1 MPSAGLQRK
10 IPPELDGEPGQ
21 EENTAQPVQ
30 QKGFIRV
37 ANHGLLTVAVMAAS
51 IMQSLDGTIAN
62 VALPKIQGEISA
74 TQDQMG
80 WVLTSYIVASAIMIP
95 LTGWLAGRFGRKP
108 VFLISIAGF
117 TITSAL
123 CGMSVTLTQIV
134 LFRLLQGMSGAALVP
149 LSQALLFD
157 INPPE
162 NYGKAMAAWG
172 MGATLGPVLGPALG
186 GWLTENYSWHWVFY
200 INLPIGLASFLLL
213 SALMPNTE
221 KQQGG
226 FDFFGFLTLS
236 LGIGALQMMMDRGE
250 LKDWFGSAEIVS
262 EAVLA
267 GLGFYLF
274 IVHMLSHERPFISP
288 ALFRDRNFITSSI
301 YMFLVG
307 IILFATLSLLPP
319 MLQHNLGYP
328 VQTTGFI
335 TAPRGL
341 GSMLSMLL
349 VSRIALKVDVR
360 LVMAAGLGL
369 TAFSLWQ
376 MTQFSLY
383 MDSWPVIISGFLQGV
398 GISLTYVPLSTL
410 AFATLAGELRNEGTA
425 FFNLM
430 RNIGSAVGISIV
442 QFLLIRNTQ
451 IMHAAITGHIMP
463 YTVNSMAFAA
473 GHADTSSLPGL
484 AALNAMITN
493 QAAMIAYVNDFHL
506 MMIITLAVIPL
517 LLILKKPANP
527 PAQEEAVVMD

>member
-1 MPSAGLQRK
+1 MSHAGRLRTISAGLN
-10 IPPELDGEPGQ
+10 GESGQ
-21 EENTAQPVQ
+21 EENTGTPGP
-30 QKGFIRV
+30 QKGFTRV

-51 IMQSLDGTIAN
+51 IMQSLDSTIAN
-62 VALPKIQGEISA
+62 VALPKMQGEISA

-123 CGMSVTLTQIV
+123 CGMSGTLTQIV
-134 LFRLLQGMSGAALVP
+134 VFRLLQGMSGAALVP

-162 NYGKAMAAWG
+162 NYGKAMAVWG
-172 MGATLGPVLGPALG
+172 MGATMGPILGPALG

-200 INLPIGLASFLLL
+200 INLPIGLASFLVL

-221 KQQGG
+221 KQDRN

-250 LKDWFGSAEIVS
+250 LKDWFGSAEIIS

-267 GLGFYLF
+267 GLGLYLF
-274 IVHMLSHERPFISP
+274 MVHMFTHDRPFVSP
-288 ALFRDRNFITSSI
+288 ALFKDRNFITCSI

-319 MLQHNLGYP
+319 MLQHNMGYP
-328 VQTTGFI
+328 VETTGFI
-335 TAPRGL
+335 TAPRGM
-341 GSMLSMLL
+341 GSMLSMFL
-349 VSRIALKVDVR
+349 VSRIAMKMDVR
-360 LVMAAGLGL
+360 LVMAVGLGL
-369 TAFSLWQ
+369 TAFTLWQ

-383 MDSWPVIISGFLQGV
+383 MNSWPVIISGFLQGV

-410 AFATLAGELRNEGTA
+410 AFATLAADLRNEGTA

-451 IMHAAITGHIMP
+451 IMHATMTEHIMP
-463 YTVNSMAFAA
+463 YNTGSMAYMAI
-473 GHADTSSLPGL
+473 HADTSSLTGL
-484 AALNAMITN
+484 AGLNAMITN
-493 QAAMIAYVNDFHL
+493 QAAMIGYINDFYL
-506 MMIITLAVIPL
+506 MMVITLAVIPL
-517 LLILKKPANP
+517 LLILKKPVNP
-527 PAQEEAVVMD
+527 AAKEEVVVMD